1 MVIPGTSIKSKFC
14 YENRTVGSQTNCS
27 PLTQNFDFGKLGM
40 DLLKLLSSYYIEE
53 TEKPLQVNPASLR
66 KSSKIFRLSI
76 RESDS
81 VTIAISAIR
90 STGT

>member
-1 MVIPGTSIKSKFC
+1 
-14 YENRTVGSQTNCS
+14 
-27 PLTQNFDFGKLGM
+27 M

-53 TEKPLQVNPASLR
+53 TEKSLQVNLASLR
-66 KSSKIFRLSI
+66 KSSKAFGLGI